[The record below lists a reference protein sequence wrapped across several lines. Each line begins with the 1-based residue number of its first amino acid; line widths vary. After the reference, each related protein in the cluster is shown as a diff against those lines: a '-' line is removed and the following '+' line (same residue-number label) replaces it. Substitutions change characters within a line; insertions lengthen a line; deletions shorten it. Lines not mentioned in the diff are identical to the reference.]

1 MGCNDPLSTAVR
13 EGLALNK
20 VEQETYDAIREPVE
34 KCGFEIVAVEYV
46 KKPDGMNLTIYIDIP
61 RGVTLNDCELVHNTI
76 NPIIDELDP
85 VDGPYILN
93 VSSPGLDRPFKTQ
106 RDFERN
112 YGREVEIKLYA
123 PIKGKKYYEG
133 ILKSRTENVV
143 VLEIDGAD
151 VSFETNRIALAR
163 PSVHFS

>member
-93 VSSPGLDRPFKTQ
+93 VSSPGLDRPFKKESDY
-106 RDFERN
+106 RRN
-112 YGREVEIKLYA
+112 I
-123 PIKGKKYYEG
+123 GKKDMKFNSETPQITVNPETYEV
-133 ILKSRTENVV
+133 KV
-143 VLEIDGAD
+143 DGEHITSKPAD
-151 VSFETNRIALAR
+151 KLPLTQLYSLF
-163 PSVHFS
+163 